1 MLRIPPKF
9 GSKLPAPKPESNKP
23 KGSFFDRLNA
33 KLKWEREQIQPY
45 LGDLFPLYR
54 HSCIIFLPTENTY
67 YYTGAGYGD
76 YDKRRDDDYSKV
88 GEILA
93 KI

>member
-1 MLRIPPKF
+1 MIRIPPKF
-9 GSKLPAPKPESNKP
+9 GSKVSNPEPDKSQ
-23 KGSFFDRLNA
+23 GSIFDRLNA
-33 KLKWEREQIQPY
+33 KIKWGREHIEPY
-45 LGDLFPLYR
+45 LEDLFPLYR

-67 YYTGAGYGD
+67 YYTGAGYGN
-76 YDKRRDDDYSKV
+76 YESNRDDDYTRI